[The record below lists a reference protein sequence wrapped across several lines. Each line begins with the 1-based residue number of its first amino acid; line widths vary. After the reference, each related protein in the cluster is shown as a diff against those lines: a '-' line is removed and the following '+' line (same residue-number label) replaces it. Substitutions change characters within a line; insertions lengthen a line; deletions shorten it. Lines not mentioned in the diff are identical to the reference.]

1 MFIKIKIWVHYN
13 RGNDME
19 QKKTELTSNTFKN
32 MLVSDYYLN
41 AIEQLT
47 ENTNQKDETELKV
60 FVNAVCNNE
69 TKEEFNGTFDEFIN
83 RMIENDE
90 MQKVEKIIHL
100 IGKIGAKFP
109 QFSEKTINA
118 LIHIIDEHMEP
129 EICKPAIQEMGKI
142 GHVRENTC
150 NKIIDEINK
159 VTHEVTD
166 HDVTI
171 EAIHALYEIGLAW
184 KKKKKIFFPLL
195 DILKRGDKEEKLEAI
210 RAIRTQLEGY
220 WEKPIQ
226 SLKDLVLYDDDFEVR
241 RVAAMSLGEVG
252 AYTSFS
258 VREAVFELTN
268 NIANQIQR
276 LKISLEKN
284 HINNFHI
291 KCRLHD
297 SKAILKILY
306 HYIRI
311 YKYGYID

>member
-1 MFIKIKIWVHYN
+1 
-13 RGNDME
+13 ME
-19 QKKTELTSNTFKN
+19 QKKKTNTRSSFN
-32 MLVSDYYLN
+32 QTLISDYYFN
-41 AIEQLT
+41 AIDQLT
-47 ENTNQKDETELKV
+47 ETCTKDNEHQLKS
-60 FVNAVCNNE
+60 FVDSICDNE
-69 TKEEFNGTFDEFIN
+69 THEEYNGKFDDYLN
-83 RMIENDE
+83 MILAKKDTK
-90 MQKVEKIIHL
+90 KVERIIHL

-109 QFSEKTINA
+109 TLSESSIDA
-118 LIHIIDEHMEP
+118 LIHIVDDHMEP
-129 EICKPAIQEMGKI
+129 QICKPALCEMGKI
-142 GHVRENTC
+142 GHVRESTC

-159 VTHEVTD
+159 VTHEVDD
-166 HDVTI
+166 HDTTI

-258 VREAVFELTN
+258 VREAVFELTTQV
-268 NIANQIQR
+268 ANQIQR
-276 LKISLEKN
+276 LKVSLEKN
-284 HINNFHI
+284 KVNNFHI

-311 YKYGYID
+311 YKYGFVD

>member
-1 MFIKIKIWVHYN
+1 
-13 RGNDME
+13 ME
-19 QKKTELTSNTFKN
+19 QNKIDLAKEPFGKATI
-32 MLVSDYYLN
+32 SDYYLN
-41 AIEQLT
+41 VVDQLT
-47 ENTNQKDETELKV
+47 NDTDTK
-60 FVNAVCNNE
+60 NE
-69 TKEEFNGTFDEFIN
+69 TVIHDFVDSICSNTPRDEYQGTFDEYFN
-83 RMIENDE
+83 RMIT
-90 MQKVEKIIHL
+90 QKESIKIEKLIHL

-109 QFSEKTINA
+109 QFSESTVDA
-118 LIHIIDEHMEP
+118 LIHIVDDHMEP
-129 EICKPAIQEMGKI
+129 MICKTALQEMGKI
-142 GHVRENTC
+142 GHIREHTC
-150 NKIIDEINK
+150 SKIIDEINK
-159 VTHEVTD
+159 VTHEVMD
-166 HDVTI
+166 HEVTI

-195 DILKRGDKEEKLEAI
+195 DILKRGDKDEKLEAI

-226 SLKDLVLYDDDFEVR
+226 SLKDLVLYDDDFEIR

-258 VREAVFELTN
+258 VREAVFELTSQ
-268 NIANQIQR
+268 IAHQIQR
-276 LKISLEKN
+276 LKASLEKN

-311 YKYGYID
+311 YKYGFVD

>member
-1 MFIKIKIWVHYN
+1 MV
-13 RGNDME
+13 
-19 QKKTELTSNTFKN
+19 
-32 MLVSDYYLN
+32 VSDYYLN
-41 AIEQLT
+41 AIEQLSN
-47 ENTNQKDETELKV
+47 NTNGSNNDEIKSFL
-60 FVNAVCNNE
+60 NSICNNE
-69 TKEEFNGTFDEFIN
+69 EREEYNGTFDDYFN
-83 RMIENDE
+83 RMLKNNDN
-90 MQKVEKIIHL
+90 QKVEKLIHL

-109 QFSEKTINA
+109 QFSESTINA
-118 LIHIIDEHMEP
+118 LIHIVDDHMEP
-129 EICKPAIQEMGKI
+129 EICKHAIHEMGKI
-142 GHVRENTC
+142 GHVKESTC

-159 VTHEVTD
+159 VTHEVLD

-226 SLKDLVLYDDDFEVR
+226 ALKDLVLYDDDFEVR

-276 LKISLEKN
+276 LKVSLEKN
-284 HINNFHI
+284 QINNFHI

-311 YKYGYID
+311 YKYGFID

>member
-1 MFIKIKIWVHYN
+1 MKQNKTDTNKQSFTKVLSGDHYINSLDSLLNSQKNDNINEIK
-13 RGNDME
+13 
-19 QKKTELTSNTFKN
+19 TF
-32 MLVSDYYLN
+32 VSS
-41 AIEQLT
+41 
-47 ENTNQKDETELKV
+47 
-60 FVNAVCNNE
+60 VCSKE
-69 TKEEFNGTFDEFIN
+69 RKEEFNGSFDDYFNAMLEQ
-83 RMIENDE
+83 NDPH
-90 MQKVEKIIHL
+90 KVEKIIHL
-100 IGKIGAKFP
+100 IGKIGSKFP
-109 QFSEKTINA
+109 QLSESTVDA
-118 LIHIIDEHMEP
+118 LIHIIDDHMEP
-129 EICKPAIQEMGKI
+129 QVCCPAIREMGKI
-142 GHVRENTC
+142 GHIRENTC

-159 VTHEVTD
+159 VTHEVFD

-171 EAIHALYEIGLAW
+171 DAIHALYEIGLAW

-226 SLKDLVLYDDDFEVR
+226 AFKELVLYDDDFEVR

-258 VREAVFELTN
+258 VREAVFELTTN
-268 NIANQIQR
+268 VAHQIQR
-276 LKISLEKN
+276 LKVSLEKN
-284 HINNFHI
+284 NLNNFHI

-311 YKYGYID
+311 YKYGFIE

>member
-1 MFIKIKIWVHYN
+1 MKQN
-13 RGNDME
+13 
-19 QKKTELTSNTFKN
+19 KTHASGKSFNKTLIG
-32 MLVSDYYLN
+32 DYYINTIDSL
-41 AIEQLT
+41 I
-47 ENTNQKDETELKV
+47 NTNESKNIGEIKNFIQS
-60 FVNAVCNNE
+60 VC
-69 TKEEFNGTFDEFIN
+69 TKEEKDEYNGTFDDYFNE
-83 RMIENDE
+83 MIKNND
-90 MQKVEKIIHL
+90 QKKIEKIIHL

-109 QFSEKTINA
+109 QLSDPTIDA
-118 LIHIIDEHMEP
+118 LIHIIDDHMEP
-129 EICKPAIQEMGKI
+129 KICCTAIQEMGKI
-142 GHVRENTC
+142 GHVRESTC

-159 VTHEVTD
+159 VTHELTD

-171 EAIHALYEIGLAW
+171 DAIHALYEIGLAW

-226 SLKDLVLYDDDFEVR
+226 ALKDLVLYDDDFEVR

-258 VREAVFELTN
+258 VREAVFEVTTN
-268 NIANQIQR
+268 VANQIQR
-276 LKISLEKN
+276 LKVSLEKN
-284 HINNFHI
+284 NINNFHI

-311 YKYGYID
+311 YKYGFIE

>member
-1 MFIKIKIWVHYN
+1 
-13 RGNDME
+13 ME
-19 QKKTELTSNTFKN
+19 QNKTTASAKKFKD
-32 MLVSDYYLN
+32 MVLSDYYIN
-41 AIEQLT
+41 SIEQLT
-47 ENTNQKDETELKV
+47 DESKLKNDTEIKNFL
-60 FVNAVCNNE
+60 NSICSNE
-69 TKEEFNGTFDEFIN
+69 EREEFNGTFDNYLNKVISN
-83 RMIENDE
+83 KDQ
-90 MQKVEKIIHL
+90 QKVEKIIHL

-109 QFSEKTINA
+109 QFSDKTVDA
-118 LIHIIDEHMEP
+118 LIHIIDDHMEP
-129 EICKPAIQEMGKI
+129 EVCVNAIHEMGKI

-159 VTHEVTD
+159 VTHETDD
-166 HDVTI
+166 HDITI
-171 EAIHALYEIGLAW
+171 EAIHTLYEIGLAW

-226 SLKDLVLYDDDFEVR
+226 ALKDLVLYDDNFEVR

-252 AYTSFS
+252 SYTSFS
-258 VREAVFELTN
+258 VREAVFELTTN
-268 NIANQIQR
+268 VANQIQR
-276 LKISLEKN
+276 LKISLDKN
-284 HINNFHI
+284 KINNFHI

-311 YKYGYID
+311 YKYGFID

>member
-1 MFIKIKIWVHYN
+1 MK
-13 RGNDME
+13 
-19 QKKTELTSNTFKN
+19 QKKTQTGSKSFKKH
-32 MLVSDYYLN
+32 LAGDFYIN
-41 AIEQLT
+41 AINNLVE
-47 ENTNQKDETELKV
+47 TNGTKEISQIKS
-60 FVNAVCNNE
+60 FIQAINNNE
-69 TKEEFNGTFDEFIN
+69 NRNEFNGSFDDFFNLKIKNNEQ
-83 RMIENDE
+83 EN
-90 MQKVEKIIHL
+90 VEKVIQL
-100 IGKIGAKFP
+100 LGRIGTKYP
-109 QFSEKTINA
+109 QLSDATIDA
-118 LIHIIDEHMEP
+118 LIHIVDDHIEP
-129 EICKPAIQEMGKI
+129 NICRPALKEMGKI

-159 VTHEVTD
+159 VTHETMD
-166 HDVTI
+166 HEITI
-171 EAIHALYEIGLAW
+171 DAIHALYEIGLAW

-195 DILKRGDKEEKLEAI
+195 DILNRGDKEEKLEAI

-226 SLKDLVLYDDDFEVR
+226 ALKDLVLYDVDFEVR

-258 VREAVFELTN
+258 VREAVFEVTN
-268 NIANQIQR
+268 NVANQIKR

-284 HINNFHI
+284 SINNFHI

-311 YKYGYID
+311 YKYGFLE

>member
-1 MFIKIKIWVHYN
+1 MKQNKTEMGTKNF
-13 RGNDME
+13 
-19 QKKTELTSNTFKN
+19 KKT
-32 MLVSDYYLN
+32 LVGDYYLN
-41 AIEQLT
+41 TI
-47 ENTNQKDETELKV
+47 NTLADSNEKDSLTELKS
-60 FVNAVCNNE
+60 FIESVNKNE
-69 TKEEFNGTFDEFIN
+69 VKEEFNGTFDEYLNDIIN
-83 RMIENDE
+83 KNDQE
-90 MQKVEKIIHL
+90 KVERIIHL

-109 QFSEKTINA
+109 QLSNPTIDA
-118 LIHIIDEHMEP
+118 LIHIIDDHMEP
-129 EICKPAIQEMGKI
+129 SVCRPAIQEMGKI
-142 GHVRENTC
+142 GHVRESTC

-159 VTHEVTD
+159 VTHTVMD

-171 EAIHALYEIGLAW
+171 DAIHALYEIGLAW

-195 DILKRGDKEEKLEAI
+195 DILNRGDKEEKLEAI

-226 SLKDLVLYDDDFEVR
+226 SLKDLVLYDIDFEVR

-268 NIANQIQR
+268 NVANQIQR
-276 LKISLEKN
+276 LKVSLEKN
-284 HINNFHI
+284 SINNFHI

-311 YKYGYID
+311 YKYGFVD

>member
-1 MFIKIKIWVHYN
+1 MRQKNSQANKRTFNQTLIGDYYIN
-13 RGNDME
+13 MME
-19 QKKTELTSNTFKN
+19 NLVDTSENQNVVKFKEFLSKVNSNKTE
-32 MLVSDYYLN
+32 
-41 AIEQLT
+41 
-47 ENTNQKDETELKV
+47 
-60 FVNAVCNNE
+60 
-69 TKEEFNGTFDEFIN
+69 EEFNGSFDDYFN
-83 RMIENDE
+83 QALKSNDE
-90 MQKVEKIIHL
+90 KKVEKIIHL
-100 IGKIGAKFP
+100 IGKIGAKIP
-109 QFSEKTINA
+109 QLSESTVDA
-118 LIHIIDEHMEP
+118 LIHIIDDHMEP
-129 EICKPAIQEMGKI
+129 TVCRAAIQEMGKI

-159 VTHEVTD
+159 VTQVISD

-171 EAIHALYEIGLAW
+171 DAIHALYEIGLAW

-195 DILKRGDKEEKLEAI
+195 EILNRGDKEEKLEAI

-220 WEKPIQ
+220 WEKPIEA
-226 SLKDLVLYDDDFEVR
+226 LKDLVLYDDDFEVR

-276 LKISLEKN
+276 LKISIEKN
-284 HINNFHI
+284 SINNFHI

-311 YKYGYID
+311 YKYGLIE

>member
-1 MFIKIKIWVHYN
+1 MK
-13 RGNDME
+13 
-19 QKKTELTSNTFKN
+19 QKKTQSSSKKFNKAVVGDFYINAMDNLVETNGNKN
-32 MLVSDYYLN
+32 L
-41 AIEQLT
+41 
-47 ENTNQKDETELKV
+47 KELKAFITSV
-60 FVNAVCNNE
+60 YDNKKRDE
-69 TKEEFNGTFDEFIN
+69 YQGSFDEYFN
-83 RMIENDE
+83 SVIENKE
-90 MQKVEKIIHL
+90 QEKIEKIIHL
-100 IGKIGAKFP
+100 LGRIGTKYP
-109 QFSEKTINA
+109 QLSDSSIDA
-118 LIHIIDEHMEP
+118 LIHIVDDHVEP
-129 EICKPAIQEMGKI
+129 NICRPALKEMGRI
-142 GHVRENTC
+142 GHVRESTC

-159 VTHEVTD
+159 VTHETMD
-166 HDVTI
+166 HDITI
-171 EAIHALYEIGLAW
+171 DAIHALYEIGLAW

-195 DILKRGDKEEKLEAI
+195 DILNRGDKEEKLEAI

-226 SLKDLVLYDDDFEVR
+226 ALKDLVLYDVDFEVR

-268 NIANQIQR
+268 NIASQIQR

-284 HINNFHI
+284 SINNFHI

-311 YKYGYID
+311 YKYGFIE

>member
-1 MFIKIKIWVHYN
+1 MA
-13 RGNDME
+13 
-19 QKKTELTSNTFKN
+19 QKKSQSRHNSFNQTLIG
-32 MLVSDYYLN
+32 DYY
-41 AIEQLT
+41 I
-47 ENTNQKDETELKV
+47 NTLEAFIDNNNNQNIDELRAFVSKV
-60 FVNAVCNNE
+60 NSKEAV
-69 TKEEFNGTFDEFIN
+69 EEFSGSFDDYFN
-83 RMIENDE
+83 QTLKSNDE
-90 MQKVEKIIHL
+90 KKVEKIIHL
-100 IGKIGAKFP
+100 IGKIGAKIP
-109 QFSEKTINA
+109 QLSESTVDA
-118 LIHIIDEHMEP
+118 LIHIIDDHMEP
-129 EICKPAIQEMGKI
+129 TVCRAAIQEMGKI

-159 VTHEVTD
+159 VTHTITD

-171 EAIHALYEIGLAW
+171 DAIHALYEIGLAW

-195 DILKRGDKEEKLEAI
+195 DILSRGDKEEKLEAI

-226 SLKDLVLYDDDFEVR
+226 ALKDLVLYDDDFEVR

-268 NIANQIQR
+268 NVANQIQR
-276 LKISLEKN
+276 LKVSIEKN
-284 HINNFHI
+284 SINNFHI

-311 YKYGYID
+311 YKYGFIE

>member
-1 MFIKIKIWVHYN
+1 
-13 RGNDME
+13 ME
-19 QKKTELTSNTFKN
+19 QNKTGTSNTKFSN
-32 MLVSDYYLN
+32 MVISDYYLN
-41 AIEQLT
+41 AIEQIT
-47 ENTNQKDETELKV
+47 EDTNKQNEVELKG
-60 FVNAVCNNE
+60 FINSICNNE
-69 TKEEFNGTFDEFIN
+69 SKPEFNGTFDEYFN
-83 RMIENDE
+83 RMLENNDV
-90 MQKVEKIIHL
+90 QKVEKLIHL

-109 QFSEKTINA
+109 QYSESTINA
-118 LIHIIDEHMEP
+118 LIHIVDDHMEP
-129 EICKPAIQEMGKI
+129 SVCKPALHEMGKI

-159 VTHEVTD
+159 VTHEVMD

-268 NIANQIQR
+268 NVANQIQR
-276 LKISLEKN
+276 LKVSLEKN

-311 YKYGYID
+311 YKYGYVD